1 MPEENSPSILATSV
15 QKAEQHSQK
24 LEILTDVA
32 SKTVSA
38 YQSAPTFEEATLR
51 VLDVSD
57 VKAVQ
62 QVTDIINCGKNI
74 PNALAA
80 VAIKKALSYLS
91 SIPITGTA
99 LDLVEVLTLV
109 KRIWE
114 QYNLLM
120 ELIEMLKDP
129 ETLLMMLANAK
140 LLNGQS
146 LLDKIDDIKSKFPE
160 VPGLDGVLENLNELD
175 LCNAGDLS
183 IEGILG
189 ISKKIPMTEIPE
201 AVKSFGKSLIKSESY
216 AVNNSKDG
224 DYASLMFK
232 IREGTLKDDTFLS
245 EIRKSNDTTKLSQ
258 YNQMLS
264 LVNVL
269 GYSLHDD
276 LKKTG
281 DASQHASFKQKY
293 YQNVETELA
302 KYSNTWSPDIVEDY
316 KKRTSGMGASLTSN
330 TKVVNEYYN
339 RNLSSSSGA
348 SSSDYGGISKASFDM
363 IVYYE
368 VGGESAY
375 NSRYKKPIWP
385 GGASGITIGIGYDIG
400 YNTAAGLSGD
410 WSGKI
415 SDSDISRLSACCGVK
430 GSSAKAKL
438 GSVSDIVIPWSA
450 ALEVYKT
457 KTLPRFIKE
466 TLRAFPN
473 ADKLSP
479 DAFGALVSLVFNRG
493 GSTSGKRREEMAN
506 IRKALTGEIK
516 VDNINTYIAD
526 QIIAMKRIWANSNLP
541 GLLKRRDK
549 EASFVRSGA
558 SSGGN
563 VA

>member
-1 MPEENSPSILATSV
+1 MPEENSPTILATTA
-15 QKAEQHSQK
+15 QRAEQHSEK

-38 YQSAPTFEEATLR
+38 YQAAPTFEEAKLR

-62 QVTDIINCGKNI
+62 QVTDLMNCGKNI
-74 PNALAA
+74 PYALAA
-80 VAIKKALSYLS
+80 IAIKKALSYLS
-91 SIPITGTA
+91 AIPITGTA
-99 LDLVEVLTLV
+99 LDLIQVLTLIQ
-109 KRIWE
+109 RIWE
-114 QYNLLM
+114 QYQLLL

-140 LLNGQS
+140 ILGGQS

-175 LCNAGDLS
+175 LCNAELS
-183 IEGILG
+183 LDSIFGTA
-189 ISKKIPMTEIPE
+189 KKIPMDKIPE
-201 AVKSFGKSLIKSESY
+201 VVKSFGKSLIKSESY

-245 EIRKSNDTTKLSQ
+245 EIRKNNDTTKLSQ

-281 DASQHASFKQKY
+281 DTSQHASFKQKY
-293 YQNVETELA
+293 LQNVETELA
-302 KYSNTWSPDIVEDY
+302 KYSNTWSPDIIEDY

-330 TKVVNEYYN
+330 TKIVNEYYN

-348 SSSDYGGISKASFDM
+348 SSSDYGGISKTAFDM

-415 SDSDISRLSACCGVK
+415 SDSDISRLSACVGVK

-438 GSVSDIVIPWSA
+438 SSVSDIVIPWSA

-493 GSTSGKRREEMAN
+493 GSTSGPRREEMAN

-516 VDNINTYIAD
+516 VDNIYTYIAD
-526 QIIAMKRIWANSNLP
+526 QIVAMKRVWANSNLP
-541 GLLKRRDK
+541 GLLVRRDK